1 MPPAII
7 SSYDT
12 SRAEPRAT
20 TRAKTREALAELG
33 LSCVKKIRSNPSL
46 SNFYPK
52 IRGSH
57 ELEFRIP
64 SIP

>member
-33 LSCVKKIRSNPSL
+33 LSCVKKS
-46 SNFYPK
+46 
-52 IRGSH
+52 G
-57 ELEFRIP
+57 RILAYQI
-64 SIP
+64 STQK